1 MKPGSVLCIG
11 ECMIELSEHP
21 DGTLTRAFGGDTLN
35 TALYLARLGVDVH
48 YVTALGP
55 DSFSEEMLGAWQAE
69 GIGTALIPRVENT
82 VPGLYLIRPDA
93 AGERSVRD
101 WRDSAPVRRLFT
113 LPEIDR
119 IEAAFCRAGMIYL
132 SGITLSLFDPSSRA
146 RLFAGLAMA
155 RALGVK
161 IVFDT
166 NFRPRGWPDR
176 DLAREVYT
184 TAFEGADLV
193 LASVED
199 HALLFGS
206 DDAEVVIA
214 RLAAAGVAESVVK
227 LATPACHVLIGG
239 TRELVEAAPVARV
252 IDTTAAGDSFAAAY
266 MAARRAGLAPREAAL
281 TGHRLAGTVVQ
292 HRGAIIPKAAMPDI
306 ELAGISV

>member
-1 MKPGSVLCIG
+1 MG

-21 DGTLTRAFGGDTLN
+21 DSTLTRAFGGDTLN

-48 YVTALGP
+48 YITALGP
-55 DSFSEEMLGAWQAE
+55 DAFSDEMLAAWQAE
-69 GIGTALIPRVENT
+69 GIGTSLIPRVPNT
-82 VPGLYLIRPDA
+82 VPGLYLIRTDA
-93 AGERSVRD
+93 RGERSFSY

-113 LPEIDR
+113 LPEIAE
-119 IEAAFCRAGMIYL
+119 IEAAFCHAGMIYL

-146 RLFAGLAMA
+146 RLFASLATA
-155 RALGVK
+155 REQGVQ

-166 NFRPRGWPDR
+166 NFRPRGWSDLE
-176 DLAREVYT
+176 LAREVYT
-184 TAFEGADLV
+184 TAFEGSDLV

-206 DDAEVVIA
+206 DDAEAVIA

-227 LATPACHVLIGG
+227 LATPACHVLQGG
-239 TRELVEAAPVARV
+239 ARHLVQAPPVERV

-266 MAARRAGLAPREAAL
+266 MAARRSGLSPKDAAL

-292 HRGAIIPKAAMPDI
+292 HRGAIIPRNAMPDI
-306 ELAGISV
+306 QLAGVTV